1 MQLSE
6 KAYLFL
12 KWFALIVLPAF
23 GAFYATVGAA
33 WGLPYVEPIKT
44 TVLAL
49 GVFIGACIGVST
61 RNYYSDKDEQDG
73 T

>member
-1 MQLSE
+1 MQLPDRV
-6 KAYLFL
+6 YDIV
-12 KWFALIVLPAF
+12 KWIALIVLPAF
-23 GAFYATVGAA
+23 GAFYATIGAA

-61 RNYYSDKDEQDG
+61 HNYYNKEQ
-73 T
+73 